1 MVKDDIYVRKLLGI
15 LPNEAGTSYDEY
27 VTVAHAIKG
36 MGGSIE
42 DFEEWAAKWPGGND
56 PVENAR
62 VWNSLGEP
70 RAGAQTLLGMLPAS
84 DLDRFQQADAARVFD
99 DGVVAPIVPGRQMTP
114 DHLLMAEHLA
124 YNNMEKTARFN
135 VDSGCWHA
143 VDGRGLWEPHA
154 GAVKLGYRAA
164 MHWAL
169 AHHTQVAMNSPALAR
184 AMLKSAF
191 PEGVETALRQ
201 LLPIKQANFDTDG
214 MKLGTP
220 GGTVDLTTGKLMRV
234 NPRDYISKSTRAIP
248 AETED
253 CPMFKKFLSETVPLD
268 ASGAPDKA
276 TLVFLQQWFGYCLTG
291 LTKEQVF
298 LFIYGPGGNGK
309 SVLMDTIGWVLGD
322 YFVRPTDGLYLQ
334 SGGGRHLQEVA
345 MLAGAR
351 MAAVPDV
358 PANARWNEAR
368 LKDHTGGGLVTA
380 NFMRQNSFS
389 FEPQFKLVVSGN
401 HKPTFPGGMTAAV
414 KRRFKLLNFDR
425 RPKVVD
431 KGLVQKLKGEGPG
444 ILRWML
450 AGLCD
455 PAWGY
460 LKVGLMVPGM
470 VDRATDAYFDSQDD
484 FGAWLG
490 GDIEVKRGGFL
501 GATEALGAW
510 RGWAAANGVAPD
522 LYSNPSTFADEMSSR
537 GFTTVKNGLGKKEY
551 RDIILKSHT
560 KSVFD

>member
-1 MVKDDIYVRKLLGI
+1 
-15 LPNEAGTSYDEY
+15 
-27 VTVAHAIKG
+27 
-36 MGGSIE
+36 
-42 DFEEWAAKWPGGND
+42 
-56 PVENAR
+56 
-62 VWNSLGEP
+62 
-70 RAGAQTLLGMLPAS
+70 
-84 DLDRFQQADAARVFD
+84 
-99 DGVVAPIVPGRQMTP
+99 
-114 DHLLMAEHLA
+114 
-124 YNNMEKTARFN
+124 
-135 VDSGCWHA
+135 
-143 VDGRGLWEPHA
+143 
-154 GAVKLGYRAA
+154 
-164 MHWAL
+164 
-169 AHHTQVAMNSPALAR
+169 
-184 AMLKSAF
+184 
-191 PEGVETALRQ
+191 
-201 LLPIKQANFDTDG
+201 
-214 MKLGTP
+214 
-220 GGTVDLTTGKLMRV
+220 MRV

-248 AETED
+248 ADKED
-253 CPMFKKFLSETVPLD
+253 CPLFKKFLAETVPLD
-268 ASGAPDKA
+268 PFGAPDKA

-414 KRRFKLLNFDR
+414 KRRFKLLLLDR

-431 KGLVQKLKGEGPG
+431 KGLVLKLRGEGPG
-444 ILRWML
+444 ILRWMIQ
-450 AGLCD
+450 GLCD
-455 PAWGY
+455 PTLGY
-460 LKVGLMVPGM
+460 LKVGLMVPGT

-484 FGAWLG
+484 FGTWLG
-490 GDIEVKRGGFL
+490 GDIEAKTGGVL
-501 GATEALGAW
+501 GATEALGSW
-510 RGWAAANGVAPD
+510 RGWAAANGISPD
-522 LYSNPSTFADEMSSR
+522 LYSNPSTFAEEMGSR
-537 GFTTVKNGLGKKEY
+537 GFTTVKNRLGRKEY
-551 RDIILKSHT
+551 RDIVLKTHT